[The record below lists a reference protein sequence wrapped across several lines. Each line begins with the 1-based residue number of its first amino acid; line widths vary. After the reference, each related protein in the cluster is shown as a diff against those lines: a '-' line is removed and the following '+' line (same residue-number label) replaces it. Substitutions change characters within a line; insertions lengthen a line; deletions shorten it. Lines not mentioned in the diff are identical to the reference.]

1 MSDEA
6 KREAKSESKL
16 APASSWSPFRHRVF
30 AVLWTATVIS
40 NIGTWMQNAAAG
52 WLMTGLTP
60 DPLIVALV
68 QVATTL
74 PMFMFGIPAG
84 ALADIFDKRR
94 LLIGVQIALTLLP
107 AGFSIVVWSGWTS
120 PSALLAFTFLN
131 GIGAALIAPA
141 WQSIVPQLV
150 PREELSPAVAANGV
164 GINVSRAVGPALAGL
179 LIGALGIAAPFWINA
194 LCNLGVIAGL
204 IWWRPVME
212 QTHLPPERFG
222 NAILVGL
229 RHARRNPHLR
239 STLIRAAG
247 FFLFASAYWALLPLV
262 ARTQIKGG
270 PALYGILLGAIGA
283 SAVTGALILPLFKRR
298 LGADGLAA
306 AGTLGTAVALVL
318 FGLARE
324 PVAALAASFVAG
336 FSWIAMLATLNVS
349 AQVGLP
355 AWVRGRGLALFVTVM
370 FGSMSLGSIIWGQ
383 VANFAGLSATHVIAA
398 AGLVVV
404 LWLLRG
410 WRLQTG
416 EGADLSPSMHWPQPI
431 AAQEV
436 DADRGPVL
444 VTVEYQVVEENRLA
458 FLQALTALGE
468 QRRRDGAFE
477 WGVFTDAAR
486 PERFV
491 ETFMI
496 ASWIEHL
503 RQHDRVTNE
512 GKELQNRV
520 NALHGGSSTPV
531 VSHLIA
537 ADERAFNG

>member
-1 MSDEA
+1 
-6 KREAKSESKL
+6 
-16 APASSWSPFRHRVF
+16 
-30 AVLWTATVIS
+30 
-40 NIGTWMQNAAAG
+40 
-52 WLMTGLTP
+52 
-60 DPLIVALV
+60 
-68 QVATTL
+68 
-74 PMFMFGIPAG
+74 
-84 ALADIFDKRR
+84 
-94 LLIGVQIALTLLP
+94 
-107 AGFSIVVWSGWTS
+107 
-120 PSALLAFTFLN
+120 
-131 GIGAALIAPA
+131 
-141 WQSIVPQLV
+141 
-150 PREELSPAVAANGV
+150 
-164 GINVSRAVGPALAGL
+164 
-179 LIGALGIAAPFWINA
+179 
-194 LCNLGVIAGL
+194 
-204 IWWRPVME
+204 
-212 QTHLPPERFG
+212 
-222 NAILVGL
+222 
-229 RHARRNPHLR
+229 
-239 STLIRAAG
+239 
-247 FFLFASAYWALLPLV
+247 
-262 ARTQIKGG
+262 
-270 PALYGILLGAIGA
+270 
-283 SAVTGALILPLFKRR
+283 
-298 LGADGLAA
+298 
-306 AGTLGTAVALVL
+306 
-318 FGLARE
+318 
-324 PVAALAASFVAG
+324 
-336 FSWIAMLATLNVS
+336 
-349 AQVGLP
+349 
-355 AWVRGRGLALFVTVM
+355 
-370 FGSMSLGSIIWGQ
+370 MSLGSIIWGQ